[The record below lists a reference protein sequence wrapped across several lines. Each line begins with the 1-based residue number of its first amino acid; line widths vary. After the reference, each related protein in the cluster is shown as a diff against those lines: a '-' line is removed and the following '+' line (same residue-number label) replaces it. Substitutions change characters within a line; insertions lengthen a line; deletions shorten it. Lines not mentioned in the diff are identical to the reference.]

1 MEISSEEARESLAQ
15 AQDAA
20 ARTRKL
26 LACRGAD
33 ALFVVWGLVWFLGYL
48 GTEFAPRLLALTKGG
63 EVRGETVFW
72 TVNGL
77 WLALIALGTAV
88 SAAVWKRRS
97 PTKTDGGARFGW
109 FWLLLY
115 VYVNF
120 WIFLLW
126 PFIKVEGPVES
137 VRFWR
142 HMGAIG
148 ATVPMFAYVVMG
160 LWLDHF
166 MIWIGLAI
174 TGLTVLGLFLV
185 PAWFWIW
192 MAVMGGGSLVST
204 GFLIRNRWR

>member
-48 GTEFAPRLLALTKGG
+48 GTDLAPRLLALGKGG
-63 EVRGETVFW
+63 EDRGETAVW
-72 TVNGL
+72 IVNGI
-77 WLALIALGTAV
+77 WLALIALGIVV
-88 SAAVWKRRS
+88 SVAVWKRRS
-97 PTKTDGGARFGW
+97 PTKTSSGARLGW

-115 VYVNF
+115 VYVSV

-126 PFIKVEGPVES
+126 PFIKVEGAAES
-137 VRFWR
+137 VRFGR
-142 HMGAIG
+142 HMGAIE

-174 TGLTVLGLFLV
+174 TGLTVLGLFLA